1 MAHTDTE
8 PTPFRAWVTAALHR
22 LALAIRP
29 NLADNSPIWHAA
41 NAGAGITDQPR
52 SVMTRERKR
61 ALQGYRENSM
71 LYRAVELKVD
81 HLIGDDGIRPG
92 SPSPELERFLNRF
105 WDHPE
110 NDMDAR
116 LPIIAAEQIIAGDIF
131 VLMFTDGLSGMSYI
145 RPLPYDMVLDI
156 EVSPTDFEREVAFIV
171 AAGDG
176 TTKRY
181 PAYADD
187 LEPTTECV
195 FHGKINAPVG
205 SLWGQSDL
213 ATALDEANAYKQILK
228 DRSRLHWAMRLFN
241 WFVTVPAGKV
251 AEASAKY
258 ATPPQSGSIIVKSD
272 SEQWEAITP
281 NIRGADAAQDL
292 FALRLDILAGLG
304 LPPFWFGD
312 VTGMNF
318 STAQIVEYNTFRNLK
333 RKQRAFLH
341 LLRRMLLGASHRA
354 YVLGTLRK
362 RPTPELITF
371 NIADITKDDD
381 ERVAAAWRDLAA
393 GAVDLSTALANLH
406 SPALRRALFGQIAG
420 HIGLEIT
427 DELLDTMEQDYAQ
440 YEREQRRREER
451 KLAGSRPGSPAGG
464 DGRAGSA
471 RATDRP
477 GERGPED
484 RNPRPER
491 RRDRDGRGTPRPD
504 GGK

>member
-1 MAHTDTE
+1 MTRDT
-8 PTPFRAWVTAALHR
+8 TFRSRVAATLQR

-29 NLADNSPIWHAA
+29 NLADNSPIWHPAGT
-41 NAGAGITDQPR
+41 GAGITDQPR
-52 SVMTRERKR
+52 SLMTRERKR

-81 HLIGDDGIRPG
+81 HLIGDDGIRPA
-92 SPSPELERFLNRF
+92 SPSPDLQRFLDRF

-110 NDMDAR
+110 NKMDER
-116 LPIIAAEQIIAGDIF
+116 LPVIAAEQIIAGDIF
-131 VLMFTDGLSGMSYI
+131 ILMFTDGLSGMSFI

-156 EVSPTDFEREVAFIV
+156 EVSPTDFEREVAFVV
-171 AAGDG
+171 AVGDG
-176 TTKRY
+176 TTMRY
-181 PAYADD
+181 PAYSDD
-187 LEPTTECV
+187 LEPTVECI
-195 FHGKINAPVG
+195 FHAKINAPVG

-213 ATALDEANAYKQILK
+213 ATALDEATAYKQILK

-341 LLRRMLLGASHRA
+341 LIRGLLLAAGHRA
-354 YVLGTLRK
+354 YRLGVLRK
-362 RPTPELITF
+362 RPTVDIITF
-371 NIADITKDDD
+371 NVADITKDDD
-381 ERVAAAWRDLAA
+381 ERISAAWRNLTA

-406 SPALRRALFGQIAG
+406 SPALRRELFAKLAG
-420 HIGLEIT
+420 HIGVAIT
-427 DELLDTMEQDYAQ
+427 DELLDTMENDYEK
-440 YEREQRRREER
+440 YERQQRRAGEG
-451 KLAGSRPGSPAGG
+451 ATGSQSGSRDGAG
-464 DGRAGSA
+464 DTPP

-477 GERGPED
+477 GQRQPGSPY
-484 RNPRPER
+484 PRPER
-491 RRDRDGRGTPRPD
+491 RRDRDGRGEPRPD
-504 GGK
+504 SGER

>member
-1 MAHTDTE
+1 MTRTDTE
-8 PTPFRAWVTAALHR
+8 PTTLRARVAATLHR

-41 NAGAGITDQPR
+41 TTGAGITDQPR

-116 LPIIAAEQIIAGDIF
+116 LPVIAAEQIIAGDIF
-131 VLMFTDGLSGMSYI
+131 VLLFTDGLSGMSYI

-181 PAYADD
+181 PAYSDE
-187 LEPTTECV
+187 LEPTAECV

-213 ATALDEANAYKQILK
+213 ATALDEANAYKQIHK
-228 DRSRLHWAMRLFN
+228 ARSRLHWAMRLFN

-333 RKQRAFLH
+333 RKQRALLH
-341 LLRRMLLGASHRA
+341 LLRRVLLGASHRA

-381 ERVAAAWRDLAA
+381 ERIAAAWRDLAA

-451 KLAGSRPGSPAGG
+451 KLADSQPGSPAGG
-464 DGRAGSA
+464 DGRAGAA